1 MGEQMETG
9 QTIAGKYR
17 LNQPLGTGG
26 MASVWSATN
35 VFTDREFA
43 VKFLLPHVANTPE
56 AAQRFMLEA
65 RVSARVNHPNIIEV
79 IDVGQTEDGTL
90 FLVMELL
97 QGQSL
102 EAALRRQKPAMR
114 THEFLDVMVE
124 VARALAA
131 AHKSGVIH
139 RDLKPSNIFL
149 HTDREGLVLSKV
161 LDFGVSKFID
171 DDGMG
176 GLTMVGTILGSPL
189 YMSPEQAVGAEDIDG
204 RTDIF
209 AFGAILFEALSG
221 ERAYAAT
228 NLNALIVAIAT
239 TQPKRLG
246 DVAAHLPE
254 ALRELVDA
262 CMATDKAQRLAS
274 FDDVADRLE
283 AIAHSLESSDMRLP
297 PRRRPISEGT
307 IVDDGRAKHGSQRPR
322 ALSGS
327 GTSVPPHSLSTSQ
340 ASSLFGGGAR
350 GGRDGVG
357 SRRSRTTTWAVM
369 AGGAL
374 VLSVIALVV
383 VAGRPRAAG
392 HALSAASPS
401 SPIERAT
408 AQTATASAAAPSA
421 DHPGTSVPVIPVDDL
436 PVAGHHA
443 ASTKTGRLTV
453 LAEAGACSVFVDGA
467 AHGTTPLRSLELP
480 VGPHRVECV
489 PASGSGK
496 TVPLSATVTVSE
508 GAEAHSQFTLSP

>member
-1 MGEQMETG
+1 MTRSPFLNDPRSCRVDEHPEARRGEQMGENMETG

-56 AAQRFMLEA
+56 AAQRFLLEA

-79 IDVGQTEDGTL
+79 FDVGQTEDGTL

-97 QGQSL
+97 QGMSL
-102 EAALRRQKPAMR
+102 EAGLRRQKPAMR
-114 THEFLDVMVE
+114 VHEFLDVMVE
-124 VARALAA
+124 VGRALAA

-161 LDFGVSKFID
+161 LDFGVSKFVD
-171 DDGMG
+171 EDGIG
-176 GLTMVGTILGSPL
+176 ALTMVGTILGSPL

-204 RTDIF
+204 RTDVF

-246 DVAAHLPE
+246 DVAPHFSEP
-254 ALRELVDA
+254 LRDLVDA
-262 CMATDKAQRLAS
+262 CMATDKTQRLAS
-274 FDDVADRLE
+274 FDEVADRLE
-283 AIAHSLESSDMRLP
+283 TIAEALESSDARLP
-297 PRRRPISEGT
+297 PRRRTLSEGT
-307 IVDDGRAKHGSQRPR
+307 IVDDGRAKRDSHRPR

-327 GTSVPPHSLSTSQ
+327 GTSVPPHSLSASQ
-340 ASSLFGGGAR
+340 ASSFFGEGGGR
-350 GGRDGVG
+350 RSLDGRDRAGEH
-357 SRRSRTTTWAVM
+357 RSRTTAWAAM

-374 VLSVIALVV
+374 VLSVLALVV
-383 VAGRPRAAG
+383 AASRPRAG
-392 HALSAASPS
+392 MHATSTAAASP
-401 SPIERAT
+401 PFAADRAT
-408 AQTATASAAAPSA
+408 AQTVTTSAAPIATDDRGSA
-421 DHPGTSVPVIPVDDL
+421 AVPVIPVDDL
-436 PVAGHHA
+436 PMAGAAGHA
-443 ASTKTGRLTV
+443 VASGKAGH
-453 LAEAGACSVFVDGA
+453 LAVSASPGACAVFV
-467 AHGTTPLRSLELP
+467 
-480 VGPHRVECV
+480 
-489 PASGSGK
+489 
-496 TVPLSATVTVSE
+496 
-508 GAEAHSQFTLSP
+508 

>member
-56 AAQRFMLEA
+56 AAQRFLLEA
-65 RVSARVNHPNIIEV
+65 RVSARVDHPNIIEI

-97 QGQSL
+97 QGDSL

-114 THEFLDVMVE
+114 VHEFLDVMVE
-124 VARALAA
+124 VGRALSA
-131 AHKSGVIH
+131 AHESGVIH

-149 HTDREGLVLSKV
+149 HTDREGLVVSKV
-161 LDFGVSKFID
+161 LDFGVSKFVDEEGI
-171 DDGMG
+171 G

-204 RTDIF
+204 RTDVF

-246 DVAAHLPE
+246 EVAPHLPE
-254 ALRELVDA
+254 PLRDLVDA
-262 CMATDKAQRLAS
+262 CMATDKTARLAS

-283 AIAHSLESSDMRLP
+283 TIAETLESSDSRLP
-297 PRRRPISEGT
+297 PRRRPIAEGT
-307 IVDDGRAKHGSQRPR
+307 IVDDGRAKRDSHRPR

-340 ASSLFGGGAR
+340 ASSLFGGGPSVDGRVA
-350 GGRDGVG
+350 GGA
-357 SRRSRTTTWAVM
+357 RRSRTTAWAAM

-374 VLSVIALVV
+374 VLSVLALVV
-383 VAGRPRAAG
+383 VAGRPRATG
-392 HALSAASPS
+392 HGLSAASLPS
-401 SPIERAT
+401 PVPVERAT
-408 AQTATASAAAPSA
+408 AQTATASPTAPGGDRA
-421 DHPGTSVPVIPVDDL
+421 GTDVPVIPVDDL

-443 ASTKTGRLTV
+443 TFGKTGRLTV
-453 LAEAGACSVFVDGA
+453 SAESGVCSVLVDGTA
-467 AHGTTPLRSLELP
+467 RGATPLRNLELP
-480 VGPHRVECV
+480 AGPHRVECV
-489 PASGSGK
+489 PPFGSSK
-496 TVPLSATVTVSE
+496 SATVTVAE
-508 GAEAHSQFTLSP
+508 GAEAHSQFTLAP